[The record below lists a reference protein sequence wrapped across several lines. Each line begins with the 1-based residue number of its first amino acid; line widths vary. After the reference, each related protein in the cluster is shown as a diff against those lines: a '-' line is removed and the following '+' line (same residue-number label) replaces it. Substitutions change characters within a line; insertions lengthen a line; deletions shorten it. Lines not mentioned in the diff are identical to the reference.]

1 MSHYKTNL
9 RDIEFNLFE
18 VLGRDEVLGAGPF
31 AEIDGETARSI
42 LAEVDRLAREEL
54 AASYED
60 SDRNPPVFDPE
71 THEAPLPESFRK
83 SYRAW
88 MDAEYWRT
96 QIKEELGGTY
106 APSSLNWAIAEMV
119 LGSNAPIWMYGCG
132 PAFAGVIHRNGN
144 ERDRAIAQLIVDRE
158 WGTTM
163 VLTEPDAGSDVGAG
177 RSRATANDDGTW
189 NIEGVKRFI
198 TSGESDLQENIIHL
212 VLARP
217 VGVEGVGGPGTKG
230 LSLFIVPKFHFD
242 LESGELTGERNGVY
256 VTNVEHKMGIKVSNT
271 CELTFGD
278 PSTGGGEPAR
288 GYLLGEVHDG
298 IAQMFQVIENA
309 RMMVGTKAIATLST
323 GYLNALDYARSR
335 IQGADLTRSGDKTA
349 PRVTISHHPDVRRS
363 LMVQKSF
370 AEAMR
375 ALVLYTATWQDK
387 LQGFEHGDAM
397 GSDDARLASAVNDL
411 LLPIVKGYGSERSW
425 VLLGTESL
433 QTFGGSGFLQ
443 EYPLEQYVRDAKI
456 DTLYEGTTA
465 IQGQDFFFR
474 KIVKDQGAALGHLAG
489 QIQAF
494 IDSEAGNGRLKVER
508 GLLAQALEDANA
520 LVGHLI
526 DDLMSADPSSETGDL
541 RNIYKVGLNTT
552 RLLMVL
558 GDVVCAWLLLRQA
571 EVALEKLG
579 GEPGRDQAFYEGKV
593 AAAQF
598 FAQHNLPRISAEL
611 AIAQATDLSLMDL
624 SEDAF

>member
-18 VLGRDEVLGAGPF
+18 VLGRDDVLGTGPF
-31 AEIDGETARSI
+31 GEVDGETAREV
-42 LAEVDRLAREEL
+42 LAEVERLAREDL
-54 AASYED
+54 AASYVD
-60 SDRNPPVFDPE
+60 SDRNPPVFDP
-71 THEAPLPESFRK
+71 TTNTAPLPESFKK
-83 SYRAW
+83 SYKAW
-88 MDAEYWRT
+88 EDAEFWRL
-96 QIKEELGGTY
+96 QISEELGGTP
-106 APSSLNWAIAEMV
+106 APSSLIWAIGEMV
-119 LGSNAPIWMYGCG
+119 LGANAPIWMYGAG

-144 ERDRAIAQLIVDRE
+144 ERDKRIAQHVVDQG
-158 WGTTM
+158 WNTSM

-177 RSRATANDDGTW
+177 RTRATPNEDGSW

-198 TSGESDLQENIIHL
+198 TSAESDLCDNIIHL

-217 VGVEGVGGPGTKG
+217 VGVEGAGGPGTKG
-230 LSLFIVPKFHFD
+230 LSLFIVPKVHFD
-242 LESGELTGERNGVY
+242 HETGELTGERNGVY

-278 PSTGGGEPAR
+278 SSVGGGEPAR
-288 GYLLGEVHDG
+288 GWLLGEVHDG

-323 GYLNALDYARSR
+323 GYLNALEFARER
-335 IQGADLTRSGDKTA
+335 VQGADLTQAADKTA
-349 PRVTISHHPDVRRS
+349 PRVTITHHPDVRRS
-363 LMVQKSF
+363 LMTQKSF

-375 ALVLYTATWQDK
+375 ALVLYTATWQDAVMVA
-387 LQGFEHGDAM
+387 EHSGTADSEEA
-397 GSDDARLASAVNDL
+397 SLAAAVNDL

-474 KIVKDQGAALGHLAG
+474 KIVKDQGKALGHVAQ
-489 QIQAF
+489 QIEGF
-494 IDSEAGNGRLKVER
+494 IASEAGNGRLKNER
-508 GLLAQALEDANA
+508 ALLATALADANA
-520 LVGHLI
+520 IVGHMI
-526 DDLMSADPSSETGDL
+526 NDLMSSAEEQ
-541 RNIYKVGLNTT
+541 RNIYKVGFNTS

-571 EVALEKLG
+571 EVALQKLG
-579 GEPGRDQAFYEGKV
+579 GDVSAKDKVFYEGKV

-598 FAQHNLPRISAEL
+598 FAQTNLPKISSER
-611 AIAQATDLSLMDL
+611 AIAEGITLDLMDL
-624 SEDAF
+624 DEASF